1 MTKSS
6 RVLRFGPHTA
16 LALLLIFCIFA
27 AIGEPTQSEG
37 RPLPLPITLAWKND
51 ILTIHHSGIPG
62 GKIDTWYLEAYCRAG
77 STERKWEDSL
87 ISHET
92 ELLSINEE
100 RTVLKLRCTLS
111 DGVTID
117 HVIRA
122 VPDGVTLDLVA
133 RNPGNT
139 ASLVHWA
146 QPCTRVGT
154 FTGTGS
160 SVTNDKY
167 AYLKRSFI
175 FQDNDEEPDF
185 MPTTPWAMEARYVPG
200 QVWCPADVPRTD
212 VNPRPLNPKAPSLG
226 LIGCVSGDE
235 KWILAMAWEPYQEL
249 FQGVIRCLHSDFRI
263 GGLAPGEEKRI
274 RGRFYLVPN
283 DFPSLLARYKGE
295 FPDKK
300 FR

>member
-16 LALLLIFCIFA
+16 LALLLIVCIFA
-27 AIGEPTQSEG
+27 AIGEPTQSEE
-37 RPLPLPITLAWKND
+37 RPHPITLAWEND

-77 STERKWEDSL
+77 STDRKWEDSL

-175 FQDNDEEPDF
+175 FQDRDEEPDF

-212 VNPRPLNPKAPSLG
+212 VNPRPLNPKTPSLG

-283 DFPSLLARYKGE
+283 DFPSLLARYQGE
-295 FPDKK
+295 FPNTKS
-300 FR
+300 R